1 MARMSTKLASVAAL
15 TALVVGASG
24 CSRVAGHQGY
34 IADDTLVNGIQAG
47 VDNRES
53 VTKTLGRPS
62 FVGQFTP
69 NDWYYFA
76 RTTKQLAFA
85 LPKPTEQLVLRVR
98 FDAAGNVAAVDKAGV
113 EKVARIN
120 PEGDKTPTLGK
131 ERSFFEDLFGNI
143 GSVGAVG
150 QGGSTQDNPN

>member
-1 MARMSTKLASVAAL
+1 MTRMSTKLASAAAL
-15 TALVVGASG
+15 MTLALGVSA
-24 CSRVAGHQGY
+24 CSSVAGHQGY
-34 IADDTLVNGIQAG
+34 IADDALVNGIQAG

-85 LPKPTEQLVLRVR
+85 LPRPTEQLVLRIR
-98 FDAAGNVAAVDKAGV
+98 FDAAGNVAAVDKTGV
-113 EKVARIN
+113 EKVARID

-150 QGGSTQDNPN
+150 EGGSTQDNPN

>member
-1 MARMSTKLASVAAL
+1 ML
-15 TALVVGASG
+15 
-24 CSRVAGHQGY
+24 
-34 IADDTLVNGIQAG
+34 ADDDRIQVDLRDLGHRVRELGHAQDQVFERRRIECGRAAESEQERRRPEGTHELTRILVGDGEDAQG
-47 VDNRES
+47 TVGEQ
-53 VTKTLGRPS
+53 LGRSASEPED
-62 FVGQFTP
+62 QQ
-69 NDWYYFA
+69 
-76 RTTKQLAFA
+76 R
-85 LPKPTEQLVLRVR
+85 TEQLVLRVR

>member
-1 MARMSTKLASVAAL
+1 MPRMSTKLASVAAL
-15 TALVVGASG
+15 TALILGTSG

-34 IADDTLVNGIQAG
+34 IADDTLVNGIEAG

-85 LPKPTEQLVLRVR
+85 LPKPTQQLVLRIR
-98 FDAAGNVAAVDKAGV
+98 FDTAGNVAAVDKAGI

-131 ERSFFEDLFGNI
+131 DRSFFEDLFGNI

-150 QGGSTQDNPN
+150 EGGSTQDNPN

>member
-1 MARMSTKLASVAAL
+1 MTRMSTKLASFAAL
-15 TALVVGASG
+15 TALVFGASG
-24 CSRVAGHQGY
+24 CARMAGHQGY

-69 NDWYYFA
+69 NEWYYFA

-85 LPKPTEQLVLRVR
+85 LPKPTQQLVLRIR

-113 EKVARIN
+113 EKVARIS